1 VSGDRVCLPAE
12 TRRVLGVT
20 RGVAID
26 LVPFG

>member
-1 VSGDRVCLPAE
+1 VSGDRVSLPAE
-12 TRRVLGVT
+12 ARRALGVT